1 MADLLRETGAGRT
14 SKAGRETSSLPSFR
28 CREEHVNYP
37 TIMEDVKQKL
47 EAVPVGAEPVRE
59 EFRDFAHDVDKTL
72 ELLVEALRGE
82 KLVVRELPD
91 LREDHHRLIR
101 SANSEMFRF
110 ALVNE
115 ETDRMTNSLNTQ
127 RDEVLHW
134 ERLQVAADGLHDR
147 IIRDERASS

>member
-1 MADLLRETGAGRT
+1 MSNRNWKRCRLEPSQCAK
-14 SKAGRETSSLPSFR
+14 SFETSR
-28 CREEHVNYP
+28 
-37 TIMEDVKQKL
+37 TI
-47 EAVPVGAEPVRE
+47 
-59 EFRDFAHDVDKTL
+59 VDKTL
-72 ELLVEALRGE
+72 ELLAAALRGE
-82 KLVVRELPD
+82 KLVVRELLD

-127 RDEVLHW
+127 RDQVLHW

>member
-1 MADLLRETGAGRT
+1 
-14 SKAGRETSSLPSFR
+14 
-28 CREEHVNYP
+28 
-37 TIMEDVKQKL
+37 MEDVKQKL

-72 ELLVEALRGE
+72 ELLAEALRGE

-110 ALVNE
+110 PLVNE

-127 RDEVLHW
+127 RDQVLHW

>member
-1 MADLLRETGAGRT
+1 M
-14 SKAGRETSSLPSFR
+14 PSFR

-47 EAVPVGAEPVRE
+47 EAVPVGAGPVRE

-72 ELLVEALRGE
+72 ELLAAALRGE

-115 ETDRMTNSLNTQ
+115 ETREVANRDRYRLGA
-127 RDEVLHW
+127 VL
-134 ERLQVAADGLHDR
+134 ELK
-147 IIRDERASS
+147 